1 MMSIR
6 ENRINT
12 REVII
17 GGNSFD
23 GIYGWGDRN
32 FPKTPE
38 DYSKYLT
45 TYYGEKEASYVEK

>member
-6 ENRINT
+6 ENRINA

-17 GGNSFD
+17 GANSFD
-23 GIYGWGDRN
+23 GIYGWGDGN

-38 DYSKYLT
+38 DYSTYLT
-45 TYYGEKEASYVEK
+45 TY